1 MQSGHGTPAWRL
13 IVLLCVVWGS
23 VLSLGCSV
31 VPSNSRD
38 WSPDQAVLAYGE
50 LSDDLVTLHNVRNCE
65 YRTTDDYTVRYYT
78 KTYDLN
84 QIRSVDFVMVPFAG
98 LPGAAHT
105 FLSFGF
111 EDEQHVAVS
120 VEVRKEK
127 GESYSFVKGI
137 SNGYELI
144 YVIGDERDLIG
155 LRANQRLDDVYLY
168 RANATPEQARALF
181 VDVVERANKLR
192 TEPEFYNLV
201 TNNCT
206 TNVMRHVNKIA
217 SHPIAYNYQVLLPGY
232 ADRLAYDLGLIRGAE
247 SFERTREEAR
257 VNRLAYVYRDSP
269 DFSKA
274 IRR

>member
-1 MQSGHGTPAWRL
+1 ML
-13 IVLLCVVWGS
+13 S
-23 VLSLGCSV
+23 VGCGV
-31 VPSNSRD
+31 VPSNARN

-50 LSDDLVTLHNVRNCE
+50 MSGDLVTLHNVRNCE
-65 YRTTDDYTVRYYT
+65 YRSTDDYTVRHYT

-84 QIRSVDFVMVPFAG
+84 QLRSVDFVMVPFAG

-111 EDEQHVAVS
+111 DDEQYVAVS
-120 VEVRKEK
+120 VEIRKEQ

-137 SNGYELI
+137 SNGYELM

-155 LRANQRLDDVYLY
+155 LRANQRLDDVYVY

-181 VDVVERANKLR
+181 VDVIERTNKLR
-192 TEPEFYNLV
+192 SEPEFYNLV

-206 TNVMRHVNKIA
+206 TNVMQHVNKIA
-217 SHPIAYNYQVLLPGY
+217 KHPIAYNYQVLFPGY
-232 ADRLAYDLGLIRGAE
+232 ADRLAYDLGLIRGKE
-247 SFERTREEAR
+247 SFERTRLEAR
-257 VNRLAYVYRDSP
+257 VNKLAYENRESP